1 MASLINK
8 QVNVQVFADRYL
20 LSPIVIFTKVSVKMD
35 KREMD
40 MVDKFIVMVII
51 TQVFGRMIRK
61 MEKEKKFML
70 KLEKLKMAFGKMES

>member
-8 QVNVQVFADRYL
+8 QVNAKVFADRYL

-51 TQVFGRMIRK
+51 T
-61 MEKEKKFML
+61 
-70 KLEKLKMAFGKMES
+70 